1 MTQEREPLRPDEV
14 ISPNGE
20 RTRARGV
27 LAEAVTLIP
36 NLVKLIGRLLKDPRV
51 PFRAKMA
58 IGAAA
63 LYVASPIDLMP
74 EFVPVFGWA
83 DDILMVMYAL
93 DNLISRA
100 GPDIV
105 AEHWDGPGDVL
116 KLIEDV
122 VGVSRTLIP
131 KRLAGVLDRLSG

>member
-1 MTQEREPLRPDEV
+1 MTQESEPIRPDEV

-20 RTRARGV
+20 RTRAKSV
-27 LAEAVTLIP
+27 FADAVTAIP
-36 NLVKLIGRLLKDPRV
+36 NLVKLISRLLKDPRV
-51 PFRAKMA
+51 PFRAKMG

-63 LYVASPIDLMP
+63 LYVASPVDLVP

-93 DNLISRA
+93 DNLINRA
-100 GPDIV
+100 GPEV
-105 AEHWDGPGDVL
+105 VTEHWDGPGDVL

-122 VGVSRTLIP
+122 VSVSRTLIP